1 MSAACKTGGPN
12 DSRICK
18 TPGSLSY
25 MPDTVSLTIRVE
37 PDLLDRLD
45 QDATRRKIT
54 RSDALRRILRSAL
67 VPTIDAPPEDG
78 RVAIEARVQR
88 TSADRLDEIAR
99 TRPGWSRSDA
109 LRHLLAL
116 GLAAYDSHGK
126 RAALSA
132 ARTAATPA
140 PDPDTPRQVRT
151 HPKSEAGRRRDR

>member
-1 MSAACKTGGPN
+1 MSAVCKTGGPN

-37 PDLLDRLD
+37 SDLLDRLD

-88 TSADRLDEIAR
+88 TSAARLDEIAT

-116 GLAAYDSHGK
+116 GLQAHDNPP
-126 RAALSA
+126 SA
-132 ARTAATPA
+132 ARRARTPA
-140 PDPDTPRQVRT
+140 PAPDSPRQVQPS
-151 HPKSEAGRRRDR
+151 PKSEAGRRRDRA